1 MHVYIYM
8 YVYRYVYIYIHIHIY
23 IYIYLYLYLYI
34 CVYIYEQ
41 RSGSKLGAD
50 HQINPDTGHVRKGEH
65 AEYAKKGG
73 SGGHA
78 VDLDVRK

>member
-1 MHVYIYM
+1 
-8 YVYRYVYIYIHIHIY
+8 
-23 IYIYLYLYLYI
+23 
-34 CVYIYEQ
+34 
-41 RSGSKLGAD
+41 
-50 HQINPDTGHVRKGEH
+50 VRKGEH